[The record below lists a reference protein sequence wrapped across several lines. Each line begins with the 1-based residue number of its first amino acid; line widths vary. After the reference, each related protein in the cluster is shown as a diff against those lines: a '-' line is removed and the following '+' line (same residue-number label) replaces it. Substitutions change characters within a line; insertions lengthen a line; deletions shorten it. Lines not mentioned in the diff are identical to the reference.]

1 MTIGVFEQ
9 MKQLVD
15 GKEVWMARQ
24 FATIL
29 GYKEWRNFLNVISKA
44 KTSCRNSGQ
53 PVDQNFTPKDTFV
66 PTTRWTMRKIAD
78 VQLSRYACYLIL
90 QNADPGKEIVAQGQ
104 TYFAL
109 QTRNQEMVQH
119 SNQYLEDQKRVILRE
134 EVKQHNKKLASTAKQ
149 AGVTDYAEFADHGYM
164 GLYGGMRH
172 KDIHELKKLEDEAKL
187 LDYMNSEEL
196 GANLFRATQTE
207 ALLKREAVEGQ
218 AEANQLHFM
227 VGKKVRDTI
236 QELGW
241 TMPEQLP
248 VGESIAVIKQR
259 LKQQQYQQPALSGQ
273 TDAQPLAE
281 TGVPTFPIPEDIQLL
296 QRLKS
301 IISDHPGLLEVRIG
315 HQRYALSPAW
325 MQALT
330 ELFTK

>member
-1 MTIGVFEQ
+1 

-29 GYKEWRNFLNVISKA
+29 GYKDRRNFHNVILKA

-53 PVDQNFTPKDTFV
+53 PVDQHFTPKDSFI
-66 PTTRWTMRKIAD
+66 PTTRGTMRKMAD

-90 QNADPGKEIVAQGQ
+90 QNADPTKSIVAQGQ

-109 QTRNQEMVQH
+109 QTRNQEIAQH
-119 SNQYLEDQKRVILRE
+119 SAQYLEDQKRVILRE
-134 EVKQHNKKLASTAKQ
+134 EVKQHNKKLASTAKE

-172 KDIHELKKLEDEAKL
+172 KDIHELKKLEEEAKL

-207 ALLKREAVEGQ
+207 ALLKRETVEGQ
-218 AEANQLHFM
+218 IEANQLHFM

-236 QELGW
+236 KELGG

-248 VGESIAVIKQR
+248 VGESITVIKQR
-259 LKQQQYQQPALSGQ
+259 LKQQSHNPLPQAQAPA
-273 TDAQPLAE
+273 TPTPAQAPSPIPEGPIESL
-281 TGVPTFPIPEDIQLL
+281 PTFPVPDDIQLL

-301 IISDHPGLLEVRIG
+301 IISDHPGQLEVRIG
-315 HQRYALSPAW
+315 HQRYALSPA
-325 MQALT
+325 
-330 ELFTK
+330 